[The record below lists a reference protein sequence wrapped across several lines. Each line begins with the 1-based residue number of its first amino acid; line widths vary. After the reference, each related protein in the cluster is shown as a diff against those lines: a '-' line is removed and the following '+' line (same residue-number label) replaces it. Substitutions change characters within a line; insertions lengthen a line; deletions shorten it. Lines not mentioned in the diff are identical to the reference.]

1 MIIIFFIHSN
11 LLIAITPFCFWHSNS
26 YIYNFPIKLKD
37 YRHTVMFRNSKIYSL
52 HPCRDKLFIN
62 LGIII
67 NILFFFVKIIYFGVT
82 NLNLS
87 ISLSHHEI
95 SNYLQ
100 NHRTPTQ
107 NLSQY
112 IASCNYATYI
122 IHKHHLN
129 VLIFEYSD

>member
-1 MIIIFFIHSN
+1 M
-11 LLIAITPFCFWHSNS
+11 L
-26 YIYNFPIKLKD
+26 
-37 YRHTVMFRNSKIYSL
+37 SL
-52 HPCRDKLFIN
+52 
-62 LGIII
+62 
-67 NILFFFVKIIYFGVT
+67 FVKIIYFGVT